1 MTTDWQRRLGRWVEQ
16 GLLDKVQADRIRQFE
31 QADSA
36 TGTSA
41 LTHIIWSLGAVLLAA
56 GVLLFVS
63 AHWDEMSPAVRFAS
77 VLAML
82 LVLHGGAALFA
93 NRAPVLSYILH
104 AAGTAALG
112 AGIFLV
118 GQIFNLA
125 EHWPAGILLWSLGAV
140 AGWFLLRHWSQLL
153 WIAVLVPAWLVAEW
167 WDYVAHATPVIWH
180 ADDAAYFLL
189 LLALA
194 YLCLAGGDVR
204 DSNRRA
210 LAWLGGIGLLPA
222 AGYLFVVHEESSRFP
237 TFGGDG
243 TAITMGALLASLV
256 LPLVPVS
263 LAKRRVPLANLIATA
278 WAVALLV
285 VELVTKP
292 GRYAYGWRDD
302 LATYALYAAGSIGLV
317 LWGMNERH
325 RTRINLGVAAFALT
339 LCAFYFSNVYDK
351 LGRALGLIAA
361 GALFIF
367 GGWFLERTRR
377 RLVARVAGAQS

>member
-1 MTTDWQRRLGRWVEQ
+1 
-16 GLLDKVQADRIRQFE
+16 
-31 QADSA
+31 
-36 TGTSA
+36 
-41 LTHIIWSLGAVLLAA
+41 
-56 GVLLFVS
+56 
-63 AHWDEMSPAVRFAS
+63 
-77 VLAML
+77 
-82 LVLHGGAALFA
+82 
-93 NRAPVLSYILH
+93 
-104 AAGTAALG
+104 
-112 AGIFLV
+112 
-118 GQIFNLA
+118 
-125 EHWPAGILLWSLGAV
+125 
-140 AGWFLLRHWSQLL
+140 
-153 WIAVLVPAWLVAEW
+153 
-167 WDYVAHATPVIWH
+167 
-180 ADDAAYFLL
+180 
-189 LLALA
+189 
-194 YLCLAGGDVR
+194 
-204 DSNRRA
+204 
-210 LAWLGGIGLLPA
+210 
-222 AGYLFVVHEESSRFP
+222 
-237 TFGGDG
+237 
-243 TAITMGALLASLV
+243 MGALLASLV